1 MKRHMEWYSVTLI
14 EICMTFYDLSDIP
27 EVNSHMSQKVNL
39 WLSMTLV
46 QFLMT
51 FDDFSVSS
59 SENFWK
65 LYLPWVHYLIQLT
78 YQLNYLTY
86 LTKLTNP
93 T

>member
-59 SENFWK
+59 SENFKK
-65 LYLPWVHYLIQLT
+65 LYLPT
-78 YQLNYLTY
+78 YGCQTWNCNMNQINKLNATY
-86 LTKLTNP
+86 MGYI
-93 T
+93 

>member
-59 SENFWK
+59 SENFKK
-65 LYLPWVHYLIQLT
+65 LYLPWEIIGYGCYKTVT
-78 YQLNYLTY
+78 YEFTQVR
-86 LTKLTNP
+86 
-93 T
+93 